1 MSLKP
6 LNKQTIIF
14 DIDGIIAKKT
24 TDGDYS
30 KAEPLWHGIEQVNKV
45 YDLGY
50 TVVLLTARYGDRCK
64 GNVNEQYSRG
74 YVELVTWLE
83 KHGVKYTSCYM
94 GKVAGAIYVD
104 DKAVRV
110 DEDTEKGWSF
120 FWKELGEID
129 KKDKYGNYIGEDYV
143 S

>member
-1 MSLKP
+1 MDSSR
-6 LNKQTIIF
+6 TIIF
-14 DIDGIIAKKT
+14 DIDGVIAKKT

-50 TVVLLTARYGDRCK
+50 TVILFTARYGDRCK
-64 GNVNEQYSRG
+64 SDTNEQYNRG

-94 GKVAGAIYVD
+94 GKPAGMIYVD
-104 DKAVRV
+104 DKAARI
-110 DEDTEKGWSF
+110 DGDTKDGWSF
-120 FWKELGEID
+120 FWEELEEIG
-129 KKDKYGNYIGEDYV
+129 KKDRYGNYTL
-143 S
+143 